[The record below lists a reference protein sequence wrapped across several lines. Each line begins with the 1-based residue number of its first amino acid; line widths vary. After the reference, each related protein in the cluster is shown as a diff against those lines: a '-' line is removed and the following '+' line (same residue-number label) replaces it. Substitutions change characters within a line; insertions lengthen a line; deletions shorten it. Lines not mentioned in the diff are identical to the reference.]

1 MSKTLKVG
9 VIGAGIGGVTLAA
22 ALAQRGLDVHLFERA
37 AEFGEVGAGIQ
48 MTPNAVKVLNAL
60 GAHDDLAA
68 VGFLP
73 EALVGR
79 NWETGQESFRI
90 PLKSD
95 CPGLYGAEF
104 FHVHRADLHELLTRR
119 LGQTRVTF
127 NAQCVDVTQ
136 DEHHAVAHFAD
147 GSRFEADLIVG
158 ADGVRSEVRRALFGP
173 EDPHFTGNMCYR
185 AVVPFDQ
192 MPDFVAPEASFW
204 FGPKSHVV
212 TYFVNGGK
220 AVNIVAVNESSD
232 WVQESWNVRST
243 REAMLADFSGWHPN
257 IQRLFERVEDV
268 YQWGLFDRDPMS
280 TWTQGRVTLLGD
292 AAHPMLP
299 FLSQGAAMAIEDA
312 YVLATALAGMPDN
325 LSAALRAYE
334 QERLP
339 RTSRVQLEA
348 RERGRTYHLADK
360 QEQERRDAAYREQ
373 QARNPHAGGIKT
385 DWVYSYNATD
395 FQPENVPASS

>member
-373 QARNPHAGGIKT
+373 QARNPHAGGIKI